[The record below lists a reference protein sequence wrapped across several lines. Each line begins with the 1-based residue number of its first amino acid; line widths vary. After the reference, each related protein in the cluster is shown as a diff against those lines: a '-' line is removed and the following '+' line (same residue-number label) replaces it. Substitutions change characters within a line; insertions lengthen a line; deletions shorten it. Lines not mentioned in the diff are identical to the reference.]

1 MLQDDQFMS
10 YDGNEDY
17 MCQEHTRNLF
27 GQPDVLLVNE
37 YLHVYQSN
45 LAQTP
50 EVRLVAALLKDGID
64 SYIKYLSAKP
74 RRGKKSLANEAE
86 EWIFDKDEDWPFS
99 FENVCRVLKI
109 DPGYIRRILL
119 RYKQEYMQR
128 KEANAQAATVSQSTE
143 SLRLAS

>member
-1 MLQDDQFMS
+1 MLQDDQFIS
-10 YDGNEDY
+10 YDGAEDY
-17 MCQEHTRNLF
+17 LCQEHTRNLF
-27 GQPDVLLVNE
+27 GQPDVLLMHE
-37 YLHVYQSN
+37 FLYVYQSS

-74 RRGKKSLANEAE
+74 RRGRKSLANEAE
-86 EWIFDKDEDWPFS
+86 EWIFSKDEEWPFS

-119 RYKQEYMQR
+119 HYKQEYIQR
-128 KEANAQAATVSQSTE
+128 KEANAQTATVSPATE